1 MQDNLSRGT
10 MVEHPL
16 YGKGIIANATFAT
29 YEIYFE
35 RKGKLEF
42 SKDTSDIEVLD
53 PVVDIKPQPQM
64 TYTDVK
70 KMLYT
75 VLEKYNGLESR
86 FELGEKWVNGT
97 LVIKAGSSEIKPKEI
112 PIDTF
117 FHKIVMMRDKLRV
130 LEQNINS
137 HPKLS
142 DEEKVNL
149 QQYITRVYGSMTT
162 FNFLFANKED
172 YFVGAK
178 GSE

>member
-1 MQDNLSRGT
+1 MQDNLGRGT

-16 YGKGIIANATFAT
+16 YGKGIIANSTFAT

-42 SKDTSDIEVLD
+42 SKDSPDLEVID
-53 PVVDIKPQPQM
+53 EVIDTNSPAAM
-64 TYTDVK
+64 GYHDVK
-70 KMLYT
+70 NMMLRL
-75 VLEKYNGLESR
+75 LEKYNGLESR
-86 FELGEKWVNGT
+86 FEMTDRWNGGT
-97 LVIKAGSSEIKPKEI
+97 LVIKPGSADLKPKEV
-112 PIDTF
+112 PIETF

-137 HPKLS
+137 HPKLT

-149 QQYITRVYGSMTT
+149 QQYITRIYGSMTT

-178 GSE
+178 SE